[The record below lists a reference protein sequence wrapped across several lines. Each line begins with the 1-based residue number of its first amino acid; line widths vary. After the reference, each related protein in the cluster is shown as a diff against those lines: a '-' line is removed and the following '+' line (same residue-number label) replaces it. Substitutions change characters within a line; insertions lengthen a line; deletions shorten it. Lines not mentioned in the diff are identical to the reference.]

1 MNILLIKN
9 GLLLT
14 LDPERRVIQ
23 NGSIVYQEDKIVAV
37 GKTIDLE
44 KNFNTDEVI
53 DASRKIIMPGLVN
66 AHTHFHPTVIRGLS
80 DDRVR
85 SSGAI
90 TPKYFW
96 DIDIEQQFDKDT
108 CYTAG
113 MLAAVEM
120 LRSGITST
128 QNSHYTNF
136 HLDSID
142 GIAQSVID
150 SGMRVALG
158 RGCWDVP
165 GLAPEELIEDVDTA
179 VRESEKV
186 ITKWHGAADGRIIIR
201 VEALTLAQCTD
212 EMILAT
218 KEAANRHGLGWAI
231 HVQKRIGAYP
241 FDLRADDPAMKRYHG
256 RGIEHLQYLGV
267 LGPSSLAI
275 HCTPSDNREVAILAK
290 TQTPVAHCPLSNAG
304 SGNSI
309 ITPVPRMLER
319 GVTVGL

>member
-1 MNILLIKN
+1 MLIKN
-9 GLLLT
+9 GLIMT

-23 NGSIVYQEDKIVAV
+23 NGSIIYQEDKIVAV
-37 GKTIDLE
+37 GKTTDLE

-66 AHTHFHPTVIRGLS
+66 AHTHFHPTLIRGLS
-80 DDRVR
+80 DDSVR

-136 HLDSID
+136 HLDAID
-142 GIAQSVID
+142 GIAQSVVD

-165 GLAPEELIEDVDTA
+165 GLAPEELTEDVDTA
-179 VRESEKV
+179 VRES
-186 ITKWHGAADGRIIIR
+186 
-201 VEALTLAQCTD
+201 
-212 EMILAT
+212 
-218 KEAANRHGLGWAI
+218 
-231 HVQKRIGAYP
+231 
-241 FDLRADDPAMKRYHG
+241 
-256 RGIEHLQYLGV
+256 
-267 LGPSSLAI
+267 
-275 HCTPSDNREVAILAK
+275 
-290 TQTPVAHCPLSNAG
+290 
-304 SGNSI
+304 
-309 ITPVPRMLER
+309 
-319 GVTVGL
+319 